1 MGKKEPTKKSHF
13 MDAESEAKH
22 LENYNLTTADVILMK
37 LTNIMYLDEFFLFIK
52 YWGVTRR
59 A

>member
-1 MGKKEPTKKSHF
+1 
-13 MDAESEAKH
+13 MDAESEGKH